1 MSIIF
6 IPGARAFIVVVIK
19 FIPPNKNDTN
29 SKATA
34 KIHKE
39 APQSVRLYSATEER
53 GGYEVHAPPKPPPL
67 TKKDRI
73 KTRALTKKI

>member
-1 MSIIF
+1 M
-6 IPGARAFIVVVIK
+6 
-19 FIPPNKNDTN
+19 PPNKNDTN

-53 GGYEVHAPPKPPPL
+53 GGYAVHASPKPPPV

-73 KTRALTKKI
+73 KPRALTKKI